1 MAALVDES
9 RRCDEGQGHR
19 GCGKCAA
26 VRGMV
31 CERVPKNVMTSGM
44 QPTALAG
51 GWRIRR
57 EPELEIEQ

>member
-1 MAALVDES
+1 
-9 RRCDEGQGHR
+9 
-19 GCGKCAA
+19 
-26 VRGMV
+26 MV